1 MSIENGPH
9 ERGLECCS
17 VGSSTLSAHAAI
29 EDGLTVAPV
38 LGAEREKHPVRFY
51 IKWSPNRF
59 QLSLTGMCRNPRGV
73 NSSPSRFQLSLSW
86 HVPKPMRT

>member
-9 ERGLECCS
+9 ERGLECYS
-17 VGSSTLSAHAAI
+17 VVSFMLNAHAAI
-29 EDGLTVAPV
+29 EDSPTVALV
-38 LGAEREKHPVRFY
+38 RGAAPGRHPVRFY

-59 QLSLTGMCRNPRGV
+59 QLSLTGMCRNPRGL

-86 HVPKPMRT
+86 HVPKPMKT